1 VGCNEIEDYGYRCRQ
16 NAMALDVLRG
26 NMKPASQGNGIRPAR
41 KEAKSDGR
49 QFEVPRFIKDS
60 PDI

>member
-1 VGCNEIEDYGYRCRQ
+1 
-16 NAMALDVLRG
+16 MALDVLRG

-60 PDI
+60 PDIGRHV